1 MTVIAASAAPPSSPT
16 PSASSQAA
24 PSGFDALMAI
34 VSAGEAPPPKAATAD
49 SQGAA
54 AADKPASRD
63 DSAAAT
69 DTDPASKD
77 TETVEAAGQSDAAAL
92 AAATLVAA
100 MIPQTQQT
108 FAAGGEAE
116 IQGADTAAV
125 VTVPTPTLLA
135 QAGSG
140 LDGTTASQVA
150 ASADLPAATLEAATA
165 DLAAVVPAAGEALAA
180 SVAET
185 ALPSAEDA
193 PATTA
198 TDANAAPAAPQAA
211 KPDVPAGVT
220 RLVASLQPAATASVP
235 AETPAVEIAAL
246 PVAEAAPEAAVPVAA
261 EVAAEVAPV
270 AAQAIASAA
279 KEAPTAAAGPADPK
293 AAAASATSTV
303 SPAAVQP
310 AGASESADMG
320 AGQGESDSSESS
332 SADLAFTAVAEATKT
347 PDAPVIAAAPAT
359 PIVAPAVAAPVLR
372 AETRG
377 APETVAQLSAD
388 ILKKLDAQTTRF
400 DVALTPEGLGKVDVR
415 IEIGRNGALTAH
427 MQFDTVQAAAEL
439 RGKAG
444 ELRNALSQAGFT
456 VADNALRF
464 DVSSQG
470 GGQNGQNAFFNF
482 QSGDENR
489 RAWSGKAFQSAL
501 DDELPILSVSDLLP
515 GLRMAETSGLD
526 IRI

>member
-1 MTVIAASAAPPSSPT
+1 MTVIAASAAPPASPT
-16 PSASSQAA
+16 PSASSQGA
-24 PSGFDALMAI
+24 PSGFDALMAV
-34 VSAGEAPPPKAATAD
+34 VSAGETPQPKASTAD
-49 SQGAA
+49 SQGASA
-54 AADKPASRD
+54 TDKPASRD
-63 DSAAAT
+63 ESTAT
-69 DTDPASKD
+69 ADTDSTTKD
-77 TETVEAAGQSDAAAL
+77 TETADAAGQADAAAL

-100 MIPQTQQT
+100 MIPQDQQT

-116 IQGADTAAV
+116 LKGVDVTTAVTVATPNLMPQTAPGDAAATAALAAASTDLPVPTVDTAA
-125 VTVPTPTLLA
+125 
-135 QAGSG
+135 
-140 LDGTTASQVA
+140 
-150 ASADLPAATLEAATA
+150 A
-165 DLAAVVPAAGEALAA
+165 DLAAAGEAIA
-180 SVAET
+180 SLSAE
-185 ALPSAEDA
+185 AELPSAVNAESD
-193 PATTA
+193 TNTA
-198 TDANAAPAAPQAA
+198 TSDGPTAAQAPKA
-211 KPDVPAGVT
+211 DMPAGVT
-220 RLVASLQPAATASVP
+220 RMVASLQPAVP
-235 AETPAVEIAAL
+235 ASAP
-246 PVAEAAPEAAVPVAA
+246 AEAATSEVAA
-261 EVAAEVAPV
+261 PPVVEDAPAAAMPVVTEVAAEVAPV
-270 AAQAIASAA
+270 AAQAVASTA
-279 KEAPTAAAGPADPK
+279 KIAPTAAAGPADPQ
-293 AAAASATSTV
+293 AAVASESG
-303 SPAAVQP
+303 SGPLAAVQP
-310 AGASESADMG
+310 AAASDSADMG
-320 AGQGESDSSESS
+320 AGQGDSDRSEPTA
-332 SADLAFTAVAEATKT
+332 ADLAFTAVAEATKA

-359 PIVAPAVAAPVLR
+359 PIVAGAVAAPVLR
-372 AETRG
+372 PETRG

-470 GGQNGQNAFFNF
+470 GAQNGQNAFFNF

-501 DDELPILSVSDLLP
+501 DDELPILSASDLLP